1 MVKLKG
7 LEGGLVADLG
17 LEGSLSVITGMQQE
31 RVLVRE
37 PEPRGRTQEWKA

>member
-17 LEGSLSVITGMQQE
+17 LEGSLAVITGMQQE
-31 RVLVRE
+31 RVLVGE
-37 PEPRGRTQEWKA
+37 LEPRGRTQEWKA